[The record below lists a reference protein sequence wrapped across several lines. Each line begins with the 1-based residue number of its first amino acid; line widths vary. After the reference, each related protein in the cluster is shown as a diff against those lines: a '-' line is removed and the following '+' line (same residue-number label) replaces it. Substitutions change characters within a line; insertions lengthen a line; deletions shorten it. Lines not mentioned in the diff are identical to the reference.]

1 MLADISSRLSGDR
14 ATDPLE
20 NQFGS
25 NMRAKQSYTLPKI
38 AVVDPSFPINTSQAI
53 YESWILAKA
62 TAETGFGLAW
72 AHAVKLPIFQS
83 QDELG
88 RKAREQAGGKISGM
102 TVLNDREMSGDKKL
116 QVERLVA
123 ERNTEESNKLYEWK
137 PAYIGPESHITLE
150 GKETL
155 SVEVVLQRDLRQR
168 DVTRC
173 ICGQSDYPGLPGIR
187 DFSGTPLPDAGRTFI
202 QCDTCRVWQHCG
214 CVGINDDA
222 AIPNHYFCELCR
234 KDLHCLIIDP
244 QG

>member
-25 NMRAKQSYTLPKI
+25 NMRAKQDPSSYTLPKI

-155 SVEVVLQRDLRQR
+155 SVEVVLQRDLR
-168 DVTRC
+168 
-173 ICGQSDYPGLPGIR
+173 
-187 DFSGTPLPDAGRTFI
+187 
-202 QCDTCRVWQHCG
+202 
-214 CVGINDDA
+214 
-222 AIPNHYFCELCR
+222 
-234 KDLHCLIIDP
+234 
-244 QG
+244 